1 MDEGLPPS
9 VDATP
14 EELNAAARALREL
27 GVEPVPRDVAVRLE
41 RRLDDEL
48 GPVPAVARTKRRP
61 WWRPVMV
68 LAPVAAAALIAV
80 AVLLSTTGGGTTSR
94 PTAAAKDARSKP
106 VPTQGVASGGTGA
119 SPTTDVV
126 PLPREALDSGLQAV
140 GAASRQA
147 IQVADAAKAAALRAR
162 ANVCKAK
169 PTKKGCPKPRA
180 STTTTP

>member
-41 RRLDDEL
+41 RRLEDEL
-48 GPVPAVARTKRRP
+48 GPTPAVSRAKQRS
-61 WWRPVMV
+61 WWRPALVV
-68 LAPVAAAALIAV
+68 APIAAAALIAV
-80 AVLLSTTGGGTTSR
+80 AVVISTSGGGSGNH
-94 PTAAAKDARSKP
+94 PTAAASEAPSTP
-106 VPTQGVASGGTGA
+106 APAPGVAGGNGV

-126 PLPREALDSGLQAV
+126 PLPKRALDSELQAV
-140 GAASRQA
+140 GLASRQA
-147 IQVADAAKAAALRAR
+147 TEVADAAKAAALRAR
-162 ANVCKAK
+162 AALCKGQ

-180 STTTTP
+180 PTSTSP

>member
-14 EELNAAARALREL
+14 EELNAAARALHEL

-48 GPVPAVARTKRRP
+48 GPAPAVSRTKHRP
-61 WWRPVMV
+61 WWRPVLV

-80 AVLLSTTGGGTTSR
+80 AVVLSTSGGGPTSR
-94 PTAAAKDARSKP
+94 PTAAASDAPSKP
-106 VPTQGVASGGTGA
+106 IPTQGVASGGTGA
-119 SPTTDVV
+119 APTTDVV
-126 PLPREALDSGLQAV
+126 PLPKEALDSELQGVAS
-140 GAASRQA
+140 AARGMSE
-147 IQVADAAKAAALRAR
+147 VADAAKAAALRAR

-180 STTTTP
+180 PTTTTP